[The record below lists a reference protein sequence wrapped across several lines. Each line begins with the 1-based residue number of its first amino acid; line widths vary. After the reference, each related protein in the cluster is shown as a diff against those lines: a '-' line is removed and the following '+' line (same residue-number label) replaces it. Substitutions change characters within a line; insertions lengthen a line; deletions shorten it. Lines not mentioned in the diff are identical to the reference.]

1 MRIAAQWSERTS
13 EWHNNC
19 CSERY
24 SW

>member
-1 MRIAAQWSERTS
+1 MRTAAQWSERTS

-19 CSERY
+19 CSKRY

>member
-1 MRIAAQWSERTS
+1 MRTAAQWSERTS